1 MIEIERKYLVR
12 SNAFKKKA
20 TDHFTIIQ
28 GFLTTDPHRTVRVR
42 LKNNNGFLAVKGISN
57 ASGMSRFEWETVI
70 PQDEANDLLL
80 LCVPPLLEKIRYIV
94 PIGSNVFEV
103 DEFKGVN
110 EGLIIAE
117 IELNHETDKF
127 HLPDWLGTEVTGDIK
142 YYNSQLCQNPF
153 SKW

>member
-1 MIEIERKYLVR
+1 MRTTTFRK
-12 SNAFKKKA
+12 NQ
-20 TDHFTIIQ
+20 I
-28 GFLTTDPHRTVRVR
+28 HR
-42 LKNNNGFLAVKGISN
+42 A
-57 ASGMSRFEWETVI
+57 
-70 PQDEANDLLL
+70 
-80 LCVPPLLEKIRYIV
+80 
-94 PIGSNVFEV
+94 IGSNVFEV